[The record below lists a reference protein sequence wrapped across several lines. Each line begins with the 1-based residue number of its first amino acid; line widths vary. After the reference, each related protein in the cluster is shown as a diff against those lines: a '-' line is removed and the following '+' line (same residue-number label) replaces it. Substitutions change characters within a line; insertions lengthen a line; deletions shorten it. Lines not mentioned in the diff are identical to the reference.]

1 MPSPTV
7 LVLLLLP
14 LLVGLYFAWTF
25 LMLLL
30 RQARSPLR
38 HLPGPPSPSFF
49 MGNLREMHDQENNA
63 LVARWVAEHGSTFV
77 YRGFIGGCRL
87 MTTDPR
93 AVNYIMSRGYEY
105 PKPDFV
111 RDSLASMAAGYE
123 GLLTAEGDMHRKQN
137 PAFSATQIRSLTPI
151 FWEKAVRLRDIWL
164 DITASPKSFFTPAD
178 PLAAPEESPQ
188 QPGDVDSEIQEPA
201 SPRPA
206 LSPSAVTTS
215 FLPNPFSSFVPS
227 KASPTLPS
235 VIKAR
240 SAASSS
246 SAGALGNAPCRLDVL
261 PWLARAT
268 LDVIGEAGFGYA
280 FGALEAAAERRESE
294 SELARAFGV
303 IFGTARKFR
312 VMTILQ
318 VWFPV
323 LRAFRSE
330 NAAMQ
335 EANATMRRIGM
346 ELIEQRRAGVSE
358 KVERSGSES
367 EKMGAIDGDK
377 TVLDRDLLSVLIRS
391 NISEVP
397 TQRMSINEILCQIS
411 TFLAAGH
418 ETSSSSLTWT
428 LYALARSPSV
438 QAKLREELRAVHIP
452 APLSSDPP
460 LSPPSQHFPPHV
472 HLHCRSHP
480 QPNSCPH
487 LYSYSHLH
495 QNSSPNGRHPQPQ
508 PHPSAPDSA
517 DPSLLDHISQLPYLD
532 AVVRES
538 LRLFAPITTTMRM
551 ATADDVIPVA
561 APFVDRRGRTCT
573 EIRVRRGDIISVPIQ
588 ALNKGTGEWG
598 PDAEAFRPE
607 RWLEE
612 EEDGD
617 GDGDEGEKGGK
628 GGKGEGR
635 RVQGLW
641 GNMLTF
647 GGGTPVNGN
656 RSCIGYRFAL
666 SEIKVFLFVLVRDLE
681 FSIDP
686 TLEIE
691 KKVNVVTR
699 PCVKSEPHRG
709 NQMPLYIRRVPPSPV
724 SPTSDYYY

>member
-25 LMLLL
+25 LLLLL

-188 QPGDVDSEIQEPA
+188 QPGDVDPELQEPA

-367 EKMGAIDGDK
+367 EKAGAIEGDK

-438 QAKLREELRAVHIP
+438 QAKLREELRSVPIP
-452 APLSSDPP
+452 APLS
-460 LSPPSQHFPPHV
+460 
-472 HLHCRSHP
+472 
-480 QPNSCPH
+480 
-487 LYSYSHLH
+487 
-495 QNSSPNGRHPQPQ
+495 NGRHPHPY
-508 PHPSAPDSA
+508 PSAPDSA

-612 EEDGD
+612 GEDGD
-617 GDGDEGEKGGK
+617 GDESEKGGK
-628 GGKGEGR
+628 GKGEGEGEGRR

-709 NQMPLYIRRVPPSPV
+709 NQMPLYIRRVPPSPASPVSPVSPV

>member
-1 MPSPTV
+1 MILFLSPTA
-7 LVLLLLP
+7 LVLLVLP
-14 LLVGLYFAWTF
+14 MLVSLYFAWTF
-25 LMLLL
+25 LMLVL

-49 MGNLREMHDQENNA
+49 MGNLREMHDQENNG
-63 LVARWVAEHGSTFV
+63 LVARWTAAHGSTFV

-93 AVNYIMSRGYEY
+93 AVNYIMSRGYDY

-123 GLLTAEGDMHRKQN
+123 GLLTAEGDMHRKQRKILN

-178 PLAAPEESPQ
+178 PLAAPAEPSP
-188 QPGDVDSEIQEPA
+188 QPGDVDPEPA
-201 SPRPA
+201 SPRAP

-235 VIKAR
+235 MIKAR
-240 SAASSS
+240 GAPPAAS
-246 SAGALGNAPCRLDVL
+246 APCRLDVL

-268 LDVIGEAGFGYA
+268 LDVIGEAGFGYT
-280 FGALEAAAERRESE
+280 FNSLEAAAERRESE

-358 KVERSGSES
+358 KAEHPTSLS
-367 EKMGAIDGDK
+367 EKTGVIEGDK

-428 LYALARSPSV
+428 LYALARAPSV
-438 QAKLREELRAVHIP
+438 QAKLREELRSVP
-452 APLSSDPP
+452 VPTPP
-460 LSPPSQHFPPHV
+460 SSPPCSPPP
-472 HLHCRSHP
+472 RT
-480 QPNSCPH
+480 
-487 LYSYSHLH
+487 
-495 QNSSPNGRHPQPQ
+495 Q
-508 PHPSAPDSA
+508 PHAHPSSNPHP
-517 DPSLLDHISQLPYLD
+517 PSHATHDALLDRIPHLPYLD

-573 EIRVRRGDIISVPIQ
+573 EIHVRRGDIISVPIQ
-588 ALNKGTGEWG
+588 ALNKSVDDWG
-598 PDAEAFRPE
+598 ADAEVFRPE
-607 RWLEE
+607 RWLEP
-612 EEDGD
+612 GD
-617 GDGDEGEKGGK
+617 QWEGGEKGQQ
-628 GGKGEGR
+628 GEGFGRR

-641 GNMLTF
+641 GSMLTF

-666 SEIKVFLFVLVRDLE
+666 NEIKVFLFVLVRDLE
-681 FSIDP
+681 FAIDP
-686 TLEIE
+686 ALEIE

-709 NQMPLYIRRVPPSPV
+709 NQMPLYIRRVPSPS
-724 SPTSDYYY
+724 SSASESDLFT

>member
-1 MPSPTV
+1 
-7 LVLLLLP
+7 
-14 LLVGLYFAWTF
+14 
-25 LMLLL
+25 
-30 RQARSPLR
+30 
-38 HLPGPPSPSFF
+38 
-49 MGNLREMHDQENNA
+49 MGNLREMHDQENNG
-63 LVARWVAEHGSTFV
+63 LVARWTAEHGSTFV

-93 AVNYIMSRGYEY
+93 AVNYIMSRGYDY

-111 RDSLASMAAGYE
+111 RDSLASMVAGYE
-123 GLLTAEGDMHRKQN
+123 GLLTAEGEMHRKQRKVLN
-137 PAFSATQIRSLTPI
+137 PAFSAAQIRSLTPI

-164 DITASPKSFFTPAD
+164 DITASPRSFFTPAD
-178 PLAAPEESPQ
+178 PLAAPEPSP
-188 QPGDVDSEIQEPA
+188 QPGDVDPEPA
-201 SPRPA
+201 EPRP
-206 LSPSAVTTS
+206 LSPSAATTS
-215 FLPNPFSSFVPS
+215 FLSNPFSSFVPS

-235 VIKAR
+235 IIKSRAAPAQATAR
-240 SAASSS
+240 MC
-246 SAGALGNAPCRLDVL
+246 APCRLDVL

-268 LDVIGEAGFGYA
+268 LDVIGEAGFGYT
-280 FGALEAAAERRESE
+280 FNSLEAAAERRESE

-330 NAAMQ
+330 NAAMK

-346 ELIEQRRAGVSE
+346 DLIEKQRHGVSAM
-358 KVERSGSES
+358 S
-367 EKMGAIDGDK
+367 EKGAAIEGDK

-418 ETSSSSLTWT
+418 ETSSSALTWT
-428 LYALARSPSV
+428 LYALARAPSV
-438 QAKLREELRAVHIP
+438 QAKLREELRSLPVAVAVPIP
-452 APLSSDPP
+452 TPP
-460 LSPPSQHFPPHV
+460 YTPPCTPPRHSP
-472 HLHCRSHP
+472 
-480 QPNSCPH
+480 
-487 LYSYSHLH
+487 
-495 QNSSPNGRHPQPQ
+495 
-508 PHPSAPDSA
+508 AMDDDA
-517 DPSLLDHISQLPYLD
+517 LLDRIPHLPYLD

-573 EIRVRRGDIISVPIQ
+573 EIRVRKGDIISVPIQ
-588 ALNKGTGEWG
+588 ALNKNTADWG
-598 PDAEAFRPE
+598 ADAEVFRPE
-607 RWLEE
+607 RWV
-612 EEDGD
+612 DGEV
-617 GDGDEGEKGGK
+617 GENGEKEAEGE
-628 GGKGEGR
+628 GEGRR

-641 GNMLTF
+641 GSMLTF

-681 FSIDP
+681 FAIDP

-709 NQMPLYIRRVPPSPV
+709 NQMPLYIRRVSSPSDPDLL
-724 SPTSDYYY
+724 TY